1 MRDNKVYPYFCGLAL
16 ADIKIKWF
24 MDLKKLLFSFL
35 IICGLGI
42 GAVSAQSSAELKKQR
57 EKIDAEIAE
66 LTKVLRAKT
75 QQKLLSQKE
84 VNALSRQLDLR
95 EDKINTI
102 NSELRIINNNIQSN
116 TKIVNQLK
124 AELEKMRKDY
134 EKMILF
140 AFRNKNG
147 YNKLMFIFA
156 SKDFNQAFKRVK
168 YLQQFNDARKIK
180 AAEIEATKKEI
191 ELKIAQ
197 LERDR
202 EMQQK
207 LLKEQEAEKAIIAK
221 DRAEHAKELSE
232 LRREESNYRGQLSK
246 KQQEKKRIDAMIQAA
261 IRREIEEERRRAEE
275 ARRKAAEAEAKR
287 TGKTVA
293 EVEKAT
299 PRKSDSEILRST
311 PEAAKLSADFKSNR
325 GRLPWPVSQGNIV
338 RNFGFE
344 TVERNV
350 RIDNSD
356 IAIRTASNAPVK
368 AVFEGEVVQVIGS
381 FVVIKHGEY
390 FTSYSNLKTV
400 SVRRGQK
407 VGRGQQIGTADED
420 PDAGYSVVNF
430 GVFQGQTAMN
440 PSSWLAK

>member
-1 MRDNKVYPYFCGLAL
+1 
-16 ADIKIKWF
+16 
-24 MDLKKLLFSFL
+24 MDLKKIVFSFFVV
-35 IICGLGI
+35 CCFGLTMLH
-42 GAVSAQSSAELKKQR
+42 AQSSAELKKQR
-57 EKIDAEIAE
+57 EKIDVEIAE

-75 QQKLLSQKE
+75 QEKLLSQKE

-95 EDKINTI
+95 ENKISTI
-102 NSELRIINNNIQSN
+102 NAELRIINANIRNNTQ
-116 TKIVNQLK
+116 KVDQLK

-180 AAEIEATKKEI
+180 AAEIENTKKEI

-197 LERDR
+197 LERDK
-202 EMQQK
+202 QTQNQ
-207 LLKEQEAEKAIIAK
+207 LLKEQQAERAIIQK
-221 DRAEHAKELSE
+221 DRSAHANELSQ
-232 LRREESNYRGQLSK
+232 LRREESSFKGQLTK
-246 KQQEKKRIDAMIQAA
+246 KQQEKKRIDAMIQSA

-287 TGKTVA
+287 TGKTVE
-293 EVEKAT
+293 EVEKKT

-325 GRLPWPVSQGNIV
+325 GRLPWPVAQGNIV

-356 IAIRTASNAPVK
+356 VAIRTSTNAAVK

-390 FTSYSNLKTV
+390 FTSYSNLK
-400 SVRRGQK
+400 SVAVRKGQK
-407 VGRGQQIGTADED
+407 VSRGQQIGSADED
-420 PDAGYSVVNF
+420 ADAGYSVVNF

>member
-1 MRDNKVYPYFCGLAL
+1 
-16 ADIKIKWF
+16 
-24 MDLKKLLFSFL
+24 MDLKKILFSFL
-35 IICGLGI
+35 LVCSI
-42 GAVSAQSSAELKKQR
+42 GVGGVFAQSSAELKKQR
-57 EKIDAEIAE
+57 ERIDAEIAE
-66 LTKVLRAKT
+66 LMKIVRAKT
-75 QQKLLSQKE
+75 QEKLLSQKE
-84 VNALSRQLDLR
+84 VNALSRQLSLR
-95 EDKINTI
+95 EDKIKTI
-102 NSELRIINNNIQSN
+102 SSELRLINNNIQKN
-116 TKIVNQLK
+116 TKAVNSLK

-180 AAEIEATKKEI
+180 AAEIEETKKEI

-202 EMQQK
+202 EMQHK

-221 DRAEHAKELSE
+221 DRSAHAKELSQ
-232 LRREESNYRGQLSK
+232 LKKEETNYRGQLSK

-261 IRREIEEERRRAEE
+261 IRREIEAQRRLAEE

-287 TGKTVA
+287 TGKTVE
-293 EVEKAT
+293 EVEKST
-299 PRKSDSEILRST
+299 PRKSDSEVLRST

-325 GRLPWPVSQGNIV
+325 GRLPWPVSQGNVV

-356 IAIRTASNAPVK
+356 VAIRTSDNAPVK
-368 AVFEGEVVQVIGS
+368 AVFEGDVVQVVGS

-390 FTSYSNLKTV
+390 FTSYSNLKAV

-407 VGRGQQIGTADED
+407 VGRGQQIGTAGED
-420 PDAGYSVVNF
+420 PDAGYSIVNF

-440 PSSWLAK
+440 PVSWLAK

>member
-1 MRDNKVYPYFCGLAL
+1 M
-16 ADIKIKWF
+16 DIKKI
-24 MDLKKLLFSFL
+24 LFSFL
-35 IICGLGI
+35 LVCGLGI
-42 GAVSAQSSAELKKQR
+42 GLVSAQSSAELKKQR
-57 EKIDAEIAE
+57 EKIDAEIAD
-66 LTKVLRAKT
+66 LMKIVRAKT
-75 QQKLLSQKE
+75 QEKLLSQKE
-84 VNALSRQLDLR
+84 VNALSRQLNLR
-95 EDKINTI
+95 EDKIKTI
-102 NSELRIINNNIQSN
+102 NSELRIINNNIQQN
-116 TKIVNQLK
+116 TKAVNQLK
-124 AELEKMRKDY
+124 AALEKMRQDY
-134 EKMILF
+134 EKMVLF
-140 AFRNKNG
+140 AFRNKNS

-202 EMQQK
+202 ATQNQ
-207 LLKEQEAEKAIIAK
+207 LLKEQQAEKAIIAK
-221 DRAEHAKELSE
+221 DRSMHARELSQ
-232 LRREESNYRGQLSK
+232 LQKEESSYKGQLSQ

-261 IRREIEEERRRAEE
+261 IRREIAAARKVAEDARRR
-275 ARRKAAEAEAKR
+275 AAEAEAKR
-287 TGKTVA
+287 TGKTVE
-293 EVEKAT
+293 EVEKSA
-299 PRKSDSEILRST
+299 PRKSDSEILRAT
-311 PEAAKLSADFKSNR
+311 PEAAKLSADFRTNR

-356 IAIRTASNAPVK
+356 VAIRTADNAAVK
-368 AVFEGEVVQVIGS
+368 AVFDGEVVQVIGS

-390 FTSYSNLKTV
+390 FTSYSNLKSV

-407 VGRGQQIGTADED
+407 VGRGQQVGIAGED
-420 PDAGYSVVNF
+420 ADAGYSVVNF

-440 PSSWLAK
+440 PVSWLAK

>member
-1 MRDNKVYPYFCGLAL
+1 
-16 ADIKIKWF
+16 
-24 MDLKKLLFSFL
+24 MDLKKIVFSFFVV
-35 IICGLGI
+35 CCFGLTMLH
-42 GAVSAQSSAELKKQR
+42 AQSSAELKKQR
-57 EKIDAEIAE
+57 EKIDVEIAE

-75 QQKLLSQKE
+75 QEKLLSQRE

-95 EDKINTI
+95 ENKISTI
-102 NSELRIINNNIQSN
+102 NAELRIINANIRTNSQ
-116 TKIVNQLK
+116 KVDQLK

-168 YLQQFNDARKIK
+168 YLQQFNDARKVK

-197 LERDR
+197 LERDK
-202 EMQQK
+202 QTQNQ
-207 LLKEQEAEKAIIAK
+207 LLKEQQAERAIIQK
-221 DRAEHAKELSE
+221 DRTAHANELSQ
-232 LRREESNYRGQLSK
+232 LRREESSFKGQLTK
-246 KQQEKKRIDAMIQAA
+246 KQQEKKRIDAMIQSA

-275 ARRKAAEAEAKR
+275 VRRKAAEAEAKR
-287 TGKTVA
+287 TGKTVE
-293 EVEKAT
+293 EVEKKT

-325 GRLPWPVSQGNIV
+325 GRLPWPVAQGNIV

-356 IAIRTASNAPVK
+356 VAIRTSTNAAVK

-390 FTSYSNLKTV
+390 FTSYSNLK
-400 SVRRGQK
+400 SVAVRKGQK
-407 VGRGQQIGTADED
+407 VNRGQQIGSADED
-420 PDAGYSVVNF
+420 ADAGYSVVNF

>member
-1 MRDNKVYPYFCGLAL
+1 MDVKKIIGSFFVVWVCGLT
-16 ADIKIKWF
+16 
-24 MDLKKLLFSFL
+24 LLH
-35 IICGLGI
+35 
-42 GAVSAQSSAELKKQR
+42 AQSSAELKKQR
-57 EKIDAEIAE
+57 EKIDVEIAE

-75 QQKLLSQKE
+75 QEKLLSQRE

-95 EDKINTI
+95 ENKISTI
-102 NSELRIINNNIQSN
+102 NAELRIIHANIRTN
-116 TKIVNQLK
+116 TQKVDQLK

-202 EMQQK
+202 QTQNQ
-207 LLKEQEAEKAIIAK
+207 LLKEQQAERAIIEK
-221 DRAEHAKELSE
+221 DRRAHANELSQ
-232 LRREESNYRGQLSK
+232 LRREESSFKGQLTK
-246 KQQEKKRIDAMIQAA
+246 KQQEKKRIDAMIQTA

-287 TGKTVA
+287 TGKTVE
-293 EVEKAT
+293 EVEKKT

-325 GRLPWPVSQGNIV
+325 GRLPWPVAQGNIV

-356 IAIRTASNAPVK
+356 VAIRTSTNAAVK

-390 FTSYSNLKTV
+390 FTSYSNLK
-400 SVRRGQK
+400 SVAVRKGQK
-407 VGRGQQIGTADED
+407 VNRGQQIGSADED
-420 PDAGYSVVNF
+420 ADAGYSVVNF

>member
-1 MRDNKVYPYFCGLAL
+1 
-16 ADIKIKWF
+16 
-24 MDLKKLLFSFL
+24 MDLKKILFSFL
-35 IICGLGI
+35 LVCSI
-42 GAVSAQSSAELKKQR
+42 GVGGVFAQSSAELKKQR
-57 EKIDAEIAE
+57 ERIDAEIAE
-66 LTKVLRAKT
+66 LMKIVRAKT
-75 QQKLLSQKE
+75 QEKLLSQKE
-84 VNALSRQLDLR
+84 VNALSRQLSLR
-95 EDKINTI
+95 EDKIKTI
-102 NSELRIINNNIQSN
+102 SSELRLINNNIQKN
-116 TKIVNQLK
+116 TKAVNSLK

-180 AAEIEATKKEI
+180 AAEIEETKKEI

-202 EMQQK
+202 EMQHK

-221 DRAEHAKELSE
+221 DRSAHAKELSQ
-232 LRREESNYRGQLSK
+232 LKKEETNYRGQLSK

-261 IRREIEEERRRAEE
+261 IRREIEAQRRLAEE

-287 TGKTVA
+287 TGKTVE
-293 EVEKAT
+293 EVEKST
-299 PRKSDSEILRST
+299 PRKSDSEVLRST

-325 GRLPWPVSQGNIV
+325 GRLPWPVSQGNVV

-356 IAIRTASNAPVK
+356 VAIRTSDNAPVK
-368 AVFEGEVVQVIGS
+368 AVFEGDVVQVVGS

-390 FTSYSNLKTV
+390 FTSYSNLKAV

-407 VGRGQQIGTADED
+407 VGRGQQIGTAGED
-420 PDAGYSVVNF
+420 PDAGYSIVNF

-440 PSSWLAK
+440 PVSWLAR

>member
-1 MRDNKVYPYFCGLAL
+1 
-16 ADIKIKWF
+16 
-24 MDLKKLLFSFL
+24 MDLKKIVFSFFVV
-35 IICGLGI
+35 CCFGLTMLH
-42 GAVSAQSSAELKKQR
+42 AQSSAELKKQR
-57 EKIDAEIAE
+57 EKIDVEIAE

-75 QQKLLSQKE
+75 QEKLLSQRE

-95 EDKINTI
+95 ENKISTI
-102 NSELRIINNNIQSN
+102 NAELRIINSNIRNNTQ
-116 TKIVNQLK
+116 KVDQLK

-180 AAEIEATKKEI
+180 AAEIENTKKEI

-197 LERDR
+197 LERDK
-202 EMQQK
+202 QTQNQ
-207 LLKEQEAEKAIIAK
+207 LLKEQQAERAIIQK
-221 DRAEHAKELSE
+221 DRTTHANELSQ
-232 LRREESNYRGQLSK
+232 LRREESSFKGQLTK
-246 KQQEKKRIDAMIQAA
+246 KQQEKKRIDAMIQSA

-287 TGKTVA
+287 TGKTVE
-293 EVEKAT
+293 EVEKKT

-325 GRLPWPVSQGNIV
+325 GRLPWPVAQGNIV

-356 IAIRTASNAPVK
+356 VAIRTSTNAAVK

-390 FTSYSNLKTV
+390 FTSYSNLK
-400 SVRRGQK
+400 SVAVRKGQK
-407 VGRGQQIGTADED
+407 VSRGQQIGSADED
-420 PDAGYSVVNF
+420 ADAGYSVVNF

>member
-1 MRDNKVYPYFCGLAL
+1 
-16 ADIKIKWF
+16 
-24 MDLKKLLFSFL
+24 MDLKRIIVSVLLL
-35 IICGLGI
+35 CGLGL
-42 GAVSAQSSAELKKQR
+42 GLVSAQSSAELKKQR
-57 EKIDAEIAE
+57 EKIDVEIAE

-75 QQKLLSQKE
+75 QEKLLSQKE

-95 EDKINTI
+95 EDKIGTI
-102 NSELRIINNNIQSN
+102 NAELRIINGNIQLN
-116 TKIVNQLK
+116 TKKVEQLK
-124 AELEKMRKDY
+124 AELEKLRKDY

-180 AAEIEATKKEI
+180 AAEIEGTKKEI

-202 EMQQK
+202 QTQNQ
-207 LLKEQEAEKAIIAK
+207 LLKEQQQERSIIAK
-221 DRAEHAKELSE
+221 DRAEHAKELSQ
-232 LRREESNYRGQLSK
+232 LKREESSFKGQLTK

-287 TGKTVA
+287 TGKTVE
-293 EVEKAT
+293 EVEKKT

-356 IAIRTASNAPVK
+356 IAIRTATNASVK

-390 FTSYSNLKTV
+390 FTSYSNLKSV
-400 SVRRGQK
+400 SVRKGQK
-407 VGRGQQIGTADED
+407 IGRGQQIGVADED
-420 PDAGYSVVNF
+420 TDAGYSVVNF

>member
-1 MRDNKVYPYFCGLAL
+1 VVCCFGLTML
-16 ADIKIKWF
+16 H
-24 MDLKKLLFSFL
+24 
-35 IICGLGI
+35 
-42 GAVSAQSSAELKKQR
+42 AQSSAELKKQR
-57 EKIDAEIAE
+57 EKIDVEIAE

-75 QQKLLSQKE
+75 QEKLLSQRE

-95 EDKINTI
+95 ENKISTI
-102 NSELRIINNNIQSN
+102 NAELRIINANIRTNSQ
-116 TKIVNQLK
+116 KVDQLK

-168 YLQQFNDARKIK
+168 YLQQFNDARKVK

-197 LERDR
+197 LERDK
-202 EMQQK
+202 QTQNQ
-207 LLKEQEAEKAIIAK
+207 LLKEQQAERAIIQK
-221 DRAEHAKELSE
+221 DRTAHANELSQ
-232 LRREESNYRGQLSK
+232 LRREESSFKGQLTK
-246 KQQEKKRIDAMIQAA
+246 KQQEKKRIDAMIQSA

-275 ARRKAAEAEAKR
+275 VRRKAAEAEAKR
-287 TGKTVA
+287 TGKTVE
-293 EVEKAT
+293 EVEKKT

-325 GRLPWPVSQGNIV
+325 GRLPWPVAQGNIV

-356 IAIRTASNAPVK
+356 VAIRTSTNAAVK

-390 FTSYSNLKTV
+390 FTSYSNLK
-400 SVRRGQK
+400 SVAVRKGQK
-407 VGRGQQIGTADED
+407 VNRGQQIGSADED
-420 PDAGYSVVNF
+420 ADAGYSVVNF

>member
-1 MRDNKVYPYFCGLAL
+1 
-16 ADIKIKWF
+16 
-24 MDLKKLLFSFL
+24 MDLKKIVISVLF
-35 IICGLGI
+35 ICGLGL
-42 GAVSAQSSAELKKQR
+42 GVVSAQSSAELKKQR
-57 EKIDAEIAE
+57 ERIDADIAE

-75 QQKLLSQKE
+75 QEKLLSQNE

-95 EDKINTI
+95 ESKINTI
-102 NSELRIINNNIQSN
+102 NAELRIINNNIQSN
-116 TKIVNQLK
+116 SKIVDKLK

-168 YLQQFNDARKIK
+168 YLQQFSDARKIK

-197 LERDR
+197 MERDR
-202 EMQQK
+202 QTQNQ
-207 LLKEQEAEKAIIAK
+207 LLKDQQAEKAIIAK
-221 DRAEHAKELSE
+221 DRAAHATELSQ
-232 LRREESNYRGQLSK
+232 LRKEESSFKGQLNK
-246 KQQEKKRIDAMIQAA
+246 KQQEKKRIDALIQQA

-287 TGKTVA
+287 TGKTVE
-293 EVEKAT
+293 EVEKKT

-325 GRLPWPVSQGNIV
+325 GRLPWPVAQGNIV

-356 IAIRTASNAPVK
+356 VAIRTPTNAAVK

-390 FTSYSNLKTV
+390 FTSYSNLKSV
-400 SVRRGQK
+400 SVRKGQK
-407 VGRGQQIGTADED
+407 VGRGQQIGSADED
-420 PDAGYSVVNF
+420 ADAGYSVVNF

>member
-1 MRDNKVYPYFCGLAL
+1 M
-16 ADIKIKWF
+16 DIKKI
-24 MDLKKLLFSFL
+24 LFSFL
-35 IICGLGI
+35 FVCGVGLGY
-42 GAVSAQSSAELKKQR
+42 VSAQSSAELKKQR

-66 LTKVLRAKT
+66 LMKIVRAKT
-75 QQKLLSQKE
+75 QEKLLSQKE
-84 VNALSRQLDLR
+84 VNALSRQLNLR
-95 EDKINTI
+95 EDKIKTI
-102 NSELRIINNNIQSN
+102 NAELRIIKNNIQKN
-116 TKIVNQLK
+116 TKAVNQLK
-124 AELEKMRKDY
+124 AELEKMRSDY

-180 AAEIEATKKEI
+180 VAEIEATKKEI

-197 LERDR
+197 LESDR
-202 EMQQK
+202 ETQNK
-207 LLKEQEAEKAIIAK
+207 LLKEQEGEKAIIAK
-221 DRAEHAKELSE
+221 DRSAHAQELSQ
-232 LRREESNYRGQLSK
+232 LKKEESTYRGQLSQ

-261 IRREIEEERRRAEE
+261 IRREIEAQRKLAEE

-287 TGKTVA
+287 TGKSVE
-293 EVEKAT
+293 EVEKSA
-299 PRKSDSEILRST
+299 PRKSDSEVLRST

-325 GRLPWPVSQGNIV
+325 GRLPWPVAQGNIV

-356 IAIRTASNAPVK
+356 VAIRTADNASVK
-368 AVFEGEVVQVIGS
+368 AVFEGDVVQVIGS

-390 FTSYSNLKTV
+390 FTSYSNLKSV

-407 VGRGQQIGTADED
+407 VGRGQQIGTAGED
-420 PDAGYSVVNF
+420 PDAGYSIVNF

-440 PSSWLAK
+440 PVSWLAK

>member
-1 MRDNKVYPYFCGLAL
+1 M
-16 ADIKIKWF
+16 DIKKI
-24 MDLKKLLFSFL
+24 LFSFL
-35 IICGLGI
+35 FVLSVGVGL
-42 GAVSAQSSAELKKQR
+42 VSAQSSAELKKQR

-66 LTKVLRAKT
+66 LMKIVRAKT
-75 QQKLLSQKE
+75 QEKLLSQKE
-84 VNALSRQLDLR
+84 VNALSRQLNLR
-95 EDKINTI
+95 EDKIKTI
-102 NSELRIINNNIQSN
+102 NSELRIINNNIQKN
-116 TKIVNQLK
+116 TKAVNELK

-202 EMQQK
+202 EMQNK

-221 DRAEHAKELSE
+221 DRSLHAKELSQ
-232 LRREESNYRGQLSK
+232 LKKEESTYRGQLSQ

-261 IRREIEEERRRAEE
+261 IRREIEAQRRLAEE

-287 TGKTVA
+287 TGKTVE
-293 EVEKAT
+293 EVEKTT
-299 PRKSDSEILRST
+299 PRKSDSEVLRST
-311 PEAAKLSADFKSNR
+311 PEAARLSADFKSNR

-356 IAIRTASNAPVK
+356 VAIRTADNASVK
-368 AVFEGEVVQVIGS
+368 AVFEGDVVQVIGS

-390 FTSYSNLKTV
+390 FTSYSNLKSV

-407 VGRGQQIGTADED
+407 VGRGQQIGIAGED
-420 PDAGYSVVNF
+420 PDAGYSIVNF

-440 PSSWLAK
+440 PVSWLAK

>member
-1 MRDNKVYPYFCGLAL
+1 M
-16 ADIKIKWF
+16 DIRKI
-24 MDLKKLLFSFL
+24 LFSFL
-35 IICGLGI
+35 FVCSVGVGL
-42 GAVSAQSSAELKKQR
+42 VSAQSSAELKKQR

-66 LTKVLRAKT
+66 LMKIVRAKT
-75 QQKLLSQKE
+75 QEKLLSQKE
-84 VNALSRQLDLR
+84 VNALSRQLNLR
-95 EDKINTI
+95 EDKIKTI
-102 NSELRIINNNIQSN
+102 SSELRIINSNIQKN
-116 TKIVNQLK
+116 TKAVNELK

-191 ELKIAQ
+191 ELKISQ

-202 EMQQK
+202 EMQNK

-221 DRAEHAKELSE
+221 DRSAHAKELSQ
-232 LRREESNYRGQLSK
+232 LKREETDYRGQLSK

-261 IRREIEEERRRAEE
+261 IRREIEAQRKLAEA
-275 ARRKAAEAEAKR
+275 ARRKAAEAEARR
-287 TGKTVA
+287 TGKTVE
-293 EVEKAT
+293 EVEKST
-299 PRKSDSEILRST
+299 PRKSDSEVLRST

-325 GRLPWPVSQGNIV
+325 GRLPWPVSQGNVV

-356 IAIRTASNAPVK
+356 VAIRTADNAAVK
-368 AVFEGEVVQVIGS
+368 AVFEGDVVQVVGS

-390 FTSYSNLKTV
+390 FTSYSNLKSV

-407 VGRGQQIGTADED
+407 VGRGQQIGTAGED
-420 PDAGYSVVNF
+420 PDAGYSIVNF

-440 PSSWLAK
+440 PVSWLAK